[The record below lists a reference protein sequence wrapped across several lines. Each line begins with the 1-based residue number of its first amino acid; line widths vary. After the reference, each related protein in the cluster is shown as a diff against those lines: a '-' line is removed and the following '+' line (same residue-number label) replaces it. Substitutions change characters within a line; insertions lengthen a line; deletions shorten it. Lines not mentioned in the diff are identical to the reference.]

1 MGTPEE
7 MEVYQK
13 LTTKFNEKVRKYG
26 MTPDEAMYD
35 LAMETCKTNP
45 QQPLSEQELRDLIMM
60 GADLSKS
67 KRICDEEISEEQI
80 EVAMSF

>member
-7 MEVYQK
+7 MEVYQN
-13 LTTKFNEKVRKYG
+13 LTMKFNEKVRKG

-45 QQPLSEQELRDLIMM
+45 QLPLSEEELRDLVMM

-67 KRICDEEISEEQI
+67 KRICDEEISKEEI